1 MQQSHSSAIR
11 AAGIGCALMLL
22 LIAIALFTL
31 PSSQIVDYLTL
42 AGEWVG
48 QGTTVGIFMLAALP
62 SLTAL
67 LFYFIWK
74 WLTK

>member
-22 LIAIALFTL
+22 LIALFTL